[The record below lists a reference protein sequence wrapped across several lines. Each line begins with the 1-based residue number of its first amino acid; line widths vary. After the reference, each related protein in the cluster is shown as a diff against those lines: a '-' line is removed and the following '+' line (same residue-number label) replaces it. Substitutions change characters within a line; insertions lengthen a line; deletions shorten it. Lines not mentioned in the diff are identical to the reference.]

1 MAGEVR
7 ARMVEG
13 AIALLASRGLEGTS
27 FSDVLEL
34 TGAPRGSIYHHF
46 PGGKDELVSAAVDGA
61 LRRALDLM
69 GPKAGTSAVEVTE
82 FFLAAWRATL
92 TSSAFSAGCALV
104 AVAVATQ
111 SPALRRQTAAAFIT
125 WRDQLARLLEQG
137 GLSRVAAEQ
146 HAALLLA
153 GSEGA
158 VVISRAVGDLSA
170 FDSAAAVLVEVSGA
184 NWRTAHAP
192 EGDQK
197 AAVRS
202 PRSPAP
208 TNALEIWTVFPASSG
223 RCESRRPGRLTPRG

>member
-13 AIALLASRGLEGTS
+13 AMALLASRGLEGTS

-69 GPKAGTSAVEVTE
+69 EPKAGTTAVEVTE
-82 FFLAAWRATL
+82 FFLAAWRAIL
-92 TSSAFSAGCALV
+92 TSSDFSAGCALV

-111 SPALRRQTAAAFIT
+111 SPTLRRQTAAAFIT

-170 FDSAAAVLVEVSGA
+170 FDSAAAVLVEGV
-184 NWRTAHAP
+184 RRELAHGTRA
-192 EGDQK
+192 G
-197 AAVRS
+197 
-202 PRSPAP
+202 
-208 TNALEIWTVFPASSG
+208 G
-223 RCESRRPGRLTPRG
+223 